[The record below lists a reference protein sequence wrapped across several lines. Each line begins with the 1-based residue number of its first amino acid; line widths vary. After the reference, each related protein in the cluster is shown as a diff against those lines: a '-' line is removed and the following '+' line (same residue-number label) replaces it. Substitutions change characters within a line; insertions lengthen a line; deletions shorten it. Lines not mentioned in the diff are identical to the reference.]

1 MPQIARP
8 TSGVKITLADG
19 VERTLRYT
27 LRAMREAAE
36 EFGGSITSAETL
48 KKLDENTL
56 GKLIW
61 YGLRADQPDLTVEQ
75 VEELID
81 PTMLRYCLGQ
91 YKLALGGALPE
102 PPKND
107 QSERPKT
114 ETPELTGSQS
124 GALADTT
131 SDSLT
136 TTSGA

>member
-1 MPQIARP
+1 
-8 TSGVKITLADG
+8 VKITLADG

-91 YKLALGGALPE
+91 YTLALGASAPE

-107 QSERPKT
+107 QSEQPT
-114 ETPELTGSQS
+114 TQTPESTGSHS
-124 GALADTT
+124 GASEPQPAG
-131 SDSLT
+131 SASLT
-136 TTSGA
+136 TASGV